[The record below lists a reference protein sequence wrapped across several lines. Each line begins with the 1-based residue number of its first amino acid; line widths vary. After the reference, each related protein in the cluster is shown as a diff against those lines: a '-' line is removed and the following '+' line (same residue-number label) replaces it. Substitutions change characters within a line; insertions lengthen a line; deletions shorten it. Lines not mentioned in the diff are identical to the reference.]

1 MFVRDRMSTP
11 AVTVRANTPFQD
23 ALKLMRDR
31 QFRRLPV
38 VSKKGKLVGIVSE
51 RDLLHAAPS
60 SATSLSVWEVQY
72 LLAKLQIKK
81 IMTKDVITT
90 TPDAPV
96 EDAARMMVTHK
107 IGGLPVVD
115 GHNVVVGVITETD
128 IFETFVEMFAGGHA
142 GLRLTLQIPER
153 KGVLSMLSSAI
164 LGLGGSIESVG
175 SFYGELAGERRLV
188 VKVRDV
194 SKAQLV
200 ETLEALGDHVVDA
213 RDV

>member
-1 MFVRDRMSTP
+1 MFVRDRMSSP
-11 AVTVRANTPFQD
+11 PVTIGANTPFQD
-23 ALKLMRDR
+23 ALKLMRDH

-38 VSKKGKLVGIVSE
+38 VNKNGKLVGIVSE

-60 SATSLSVWEVQY
+60 PATSLSIWEVHY
-72 LLAKLQIKK
+72 LLAKIHAKE

-90 TPDAPV
+90 TPESPI
-96 EDAARMMVTHK
+96 EDAARLMVANK

-115 GHNVVVGVITETD
+115 EHDGVVGVITETD

-142 GLRLTLQIPER
+142 GLRLTLEVPER
-153 KGVLSMLSSAI
+153 KGVISLLSSTI

-175 SFYGELAGERRLV
+175 SFYGEVAGERRLV

-194 SKAQLV
+194 SKGQLV
-200 ETLEALGDHVVDA
+200 ETIEALGDHVVDA